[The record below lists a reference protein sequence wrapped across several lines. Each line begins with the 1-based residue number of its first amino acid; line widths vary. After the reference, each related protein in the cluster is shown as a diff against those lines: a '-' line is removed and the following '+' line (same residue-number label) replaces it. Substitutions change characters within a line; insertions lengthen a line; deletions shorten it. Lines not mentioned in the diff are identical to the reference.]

1 MYGPSRIGAMPGAA
15 IVNAFEDT
23 GRSCAGRQEVTRLT
37 VILQRN
43 DVSQR
48 QGDYIMPGLT
58 RIRALKKAFACAHPD
73 GAVSIQLDGAHG
85 ADGVADKR
93 REPAFAAIH

>member
-15 IVNAFEDT
+15 IVKAFEDA

-48 QGDYIMPGLT
+48 QGNYIMPGFT
-58 RIRALKKAFACAHPD
+58 RMGALKQAFACTHPD
-73 GAVSIQLDGAHG
+73 GAVSIQLDRAHG
-85 ADGVADKR
+85 ADGAADKSHNA
-93 REPAFAAIH
+93 AFAAIH